1 MWKFLVP
8 IALFLG
14 LVVFFVL
21 GLNPNRDIKALPS
34 PLIGKPAPVFSL
46 TDALDPNKTVSNASF
61 KGQVYVLNAWGT
73 WCIPCREEQDTLLTI
88 AKQGVVPIIGLNY
101 NDDRARVQRW
111 LQQLGN
117 PYTAVAFDPDER
129 AAIDWGVYGA
139 PETFLVDAHGQ
150 VIFKYI
156 SPLTLEVW
164 EKEFLPRIEAAR
176 RSGA

>member
-1 MWKFLVP
+1 
-8 IALFLG
+8 
-14 LVVFFVL
+14 VF
-21 GLNPNRDIKALPS
+21 
-34 PLIGKPAPVFSL
+34 
-46 TDALDPNKTVSNASF
+46 
-61 KGQVYVLNAWGT
+61 NAWGT
-73 WCIPCREEQDTLLTI
+73 WCIPCREEQETLLTI

-101 NDDRARVQRW
+101 NDDRARAQRW

-129 AAIDWGVYGA
+129 TAIDWGVYGA
-139 PETFLVDAHGQ
+139 PETFLVDTHGQ

-156 SPLTLEVW
+156 SPMTLEVW